1 MGTSRIGSVLL
12 GQSKTEVKTILTIG
26 GGLCLVLTAVSVVYH
41 LLLERVLRG
50 WPTVTEKS
58 MLAFGSVEIAHADLT
73 WIVYVGLVS
82 FGLAASSVAA
92 LRRRGV
98 LTSLAVAIAPFLG
111 YMVGATI
118 YYSTFPYSN
127 YVIGSPVVL
136 LVPIGLGVL
145 YGFSV
150 GVLGYLLGR
159 IIAMLAR
166 IVSR

>member
-12 GQSKTEVKTILTIG
+12 GQSETDVKTILTIG
-26 GGLCLVLTAVSVVYH
+26 GGPCLALTAASVVYH
-41 LLLERVLRG
+41 LLLERVVRG

-58 MLAFGSVEIAHADLT
+58 MLAFGPVEIAHADLT

-92 LRRRGV
+92 LRRRGM

-118 YYSTFPYSN
+118 YYSMLPYSN

-136 LVPIGLGVL
+136 LVPVGLGVL

-150 GVLGYLLGR
+150 GLLGYLVGR
-159 IIAMLAR
+159 IIAVMSR
-166 IVSR
+166 IESR